1 MDLDVSTL
9 AAFAQD
15 YQRLRAENATL
26 RSELEEARAFA
37 SRDTS
42 VLGTPLVVPGKNFLQ
57 LPSGEYRYP
66 TPAETV
72 ERAVWR
78 RVEFLHYLKRNGID
92 ASNVRTSLVIDWF
105 KRWFLHETDGWQR
118 RKNAGYTLDE
128 VQTLSVHHIIPQEV
142 GGRHSVYNY
151 HILPRAVNSHLG
163 WQLGR
168 AASLWVGEENLR
180 VALQYAQFVRDRTHT
195 NDTNFNPEAL
205 PCPRRVSTKR
215 PAEAPPIVVL
225 PNKQPR
231 MQSHRIQEVSD
242 DLSHFAPPAD
252 VWAQVT
258 LVSGPRI
265 AHDRFGR
272 NVVRFNTEHDII
284 DVQDVFR
291 TLVSEEQIRQHMWR
305 HVPTAQFPIRKI
317 KWNGKGDRRRVL
329 PIRTVIS
336 VLSQMRNKDARH
348 TAEVL
353 QSILTDIND
362 MKVQGTSGAY
372 A

>member
-15 YQRLRAENATL
+15 YQRVRAENATL
-26 RSELEEARAFA
+26 RADLEEARAFTL
-37 SRDTS
+37 RGTDT
-42 VLGTPLVVPGKNFLQ
+42 LGTPLASPEEEFLQ

-78 RVEFLHYLKRNGID
+78 RVEFLHYLKRNGIE

-105 KRWFLHETDGWQR
+105 KRWFLHESDGWQR

-128 VQTLSVHHIIPQEV
+128 IQTLSVHHIIPQEI

-168 AASLWVGEENLR
+168 LASLWVGEENLR

-215 PAEAPPIVVL
+215 PAEAPPVVVL

-231 MQSHRIQEVSD
+231 ATEERMVEFDDQEGSTRAVPHRMEKTTPLFFSSDKFLRSERTVRYNPAGMVDVRDVVRTFTDTEGAVRSETHRLLRFLANRDVQTISWEGSSRSHSVVHARHLFHLLKESKSRGLLKRRTADVVFEILRVVS
-242 DLSHFAPPAD
+242 APPPA
-252 VWAQVT
+252 
-258 LVSGPRI
+258 
-265 AHDRFGR
+265 
-272 NVVRFNTEHDII
+272 E
-284 DVQDVFR
+284 
-291 TLVSEEQIRQHMWR
+291 
-305 HVPTAQFPIRKI
+305 
-317 KWNGKGDRRRVL
+317 
-329 PIRTVIS
+329 
-336 VLSQMRNKDARH
+336 SQP
-348 TAEVL
+348 
-353 QSILTDIND
+353 
-362 MKVQGTSGAY
+362 
-372 A
+372 